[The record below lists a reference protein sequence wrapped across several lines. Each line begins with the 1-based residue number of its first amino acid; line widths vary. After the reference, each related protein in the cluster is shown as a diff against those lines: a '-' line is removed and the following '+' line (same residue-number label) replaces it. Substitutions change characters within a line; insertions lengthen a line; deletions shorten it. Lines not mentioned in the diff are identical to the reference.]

1 MNSLTSLA
9 NMFPKRWM
17 LSQKPCGN
25 TAQVYWVAS
34 RASTSYSNTKRY
46 EEYGCKG
53 IEKNAALR
61 SKTEILSVPWQA
73 VGQEGVWV

>member
-1 MNSLTSLA
+1 M
-9 NMFPKRWM
+9 
-17 LSQKPCGN
+17 
-25 TAQVYWVAS
+25 
-34 RASTSYSNTKRY
+34 SYSKTKRY
-46 EEYGCKG
+46 EEYGCRG